1 MKKFLGLIVV
11 IFSMMSLCSC
21 ERIDAGCAGIRVNLY
36 GDKKG
41 VDDAVLVT
49 GWQWYNP
56 ITTMVY
62 EYPTYVQTIDY
73 EPFTVN
79 AKDGSEFVVD
89 PTVSMR
95 VTDEQAPVIFKKY
108 RRELNEI
115 IEGPLFNL
123 VKDAFRIQINKY
135 TTDEIVSQRE
145 MFESAIEKQLS
156 QTLESEGFVLEQLTS
171 GLQYPETIV
180 ASINAKNK
188 AIQESMRVSN
198 ELKIAEA
205 EARKQ
210 IVKAEADAEVFRLKT
225 KELTPQILRQMWI
238 EKWDGKLPTVVS
250 DENMIYGLK

>member
-1 MKKFLGLIVV
+1 MKKVVNLIFV
-11 IFSMMSLCSC
+11 ILSLVTLSSC

-41 VDDAVLVT
+41 VDDVALVT

-79 AKDGSEFVVD
+79 AKDGSEFIVD

-95 VTDEQAPVIFKKY
+95 ITEEQAPVIFKKY
-108 RRELNEI
+108 RRKLNEI

-145 MFESAIEKQLS
+145 MFESSIEKQLS
-156 QTLESEGFVLEQLTS
+156 QTLSSEGFVLEQLTS
-171 GLQYPETIV
+171 GLQYPETII

-225 KELTPQILRQMWI
+225 KELTPQILKQMWI
-238 EKWDGKLPTVVS
+238 EKWDGKLPSVVS
-250 DENMIYGLK
+250 DKSVIVGLN